1 MEILL
6 VILLLGVFIGPSIYR
21 LYERFRR
28 PQAAK
33 AARPGPSY
41 GRRML
46 GMLMPVFVLAV
57 ALTALTVGLYYL
69 AGR

>member
-6 VILLLGVFIGPSIYR
+6 VILLLAVFVGPSAYR

-28 PQAAK
+28 PQAAR
-33 AARPGPSY
+33 APRPGPSY

-46 GMLMPVFVLAV
+46 RMLVPVFVLAL
-57 ALTALTVGLYYL
+57 ALAALSVGLYYL
-69 AGR
+69 AR